1 MGHGHP
7 TRSLTGQPLPGPR
20 TSSRPPSCKKHSVS
34 TTSRGIVIAGG
45 GLAAVRTAEQLRK
58 SGYQGPVV
66 VVSDEQ
72 HLPYDRP
79 PLSKDVLHDSGKGV
93 GDVIADVTL
102 KPAEFYSD
110 NDIALLRGAAAGSLD
125 TAARTVTL
133 ADGMVLDYDEL
144 VIATGL
150 VPKRI
155 PSFPDLA
162 GIRVLRSMDDALDL
176 REHAASAR
184 RAVII
189 GAGFIGCEVAASLR
203 KLGVDVVLVEPQ
215 PAPLAGV
222 LGQRIGEL
230 VARLHRA
237 EGVDVRTGVGVAE
250 VFGTGGQERSDSGE
264 EHGGQERSDSGEEH
278 GGQER
283 SDSGEEHGGQERSD
297 SGGEHGG
304 QERSDSGE
312 ENRDHVAAVE
322 LTDGSVIDADLV
334 VVGVGSRPA
343 TDWLV
348 GSGVSLDNGV
358 LCDEVGR
365 TSEPHV
371 WALGD
376 VASWRDAGGHQ
387 VRVEH
392 WSNVA
397 DQARVLVSAMLGQD
411 APSVVVVP
419 YFWSDQYD
427 VKIQC
432 LGEPQ
437 AGDEVHVVEDDGR
450 KFLAYYERD
459 GVLTGVVGGG
469 MPGKVMKARAKI
481 AAGAP
486 ISDVLG

>member
-1 MGHGHP
+1 M
-7 TRSLTGQPLPGPR
+7 
-20 TSSRPPSCKKHSVS
+20 S
-34 TTSRGIVIAGG
+34 TNGIVIVGG
-45 GLAAVRTAEQLRK
+45 GLAAARTAEQLRK
-58 SGYQGPVV
+58 SGYRAPVT

-79 PLSKDVLHDSGKGV
+79 PLSKEVLQDAGKTLDDVV
-93 GDVIADVTL
+93 L
-102 KPAEFYSD
+102 KPAEFYAD
-110 NDIALLRGAAAGSLD
+110 NDIALILGSPAQSLD
-125 TAARTVTL
+125 TAGRTVTL
-133 ADGMVLDYDEL
+133 TDGTVLDYDEL

-162 GIRVLRSMDDALDL
+162 GIRVLRSYDEALAL
-176 REHAASAR
+176 REHAAAAR
-184 RAVII
+184 RAVVV

-203 KLGVDVVLVEPQ
+203 KLGIDVVLVEPQ
-215 PAPLAGV
+215 PAPLATV
-222 LGQRIGEL
+222 LGEQIGEL

-250 VFGTGGQERSDSGE
+250 VRDSGTGTVAGVVLSDGT
-264 EHGGQERSDSGEEH
+264 
-278 GGQER
+278 
-283 SDSGEEHGGQERSD
+283 
-297 SGGEHGG
+297 
-304 QERSDSGE
+304 
-312 ENRDHVAAVE
+312 E
-322 LTDGSVIDADLV
+322 LDADLV
-334 VVGVGSRPA
+334 VVGIGSRPA

-348 GSGVSLDNGV
+348 GSGVQLDNGV
-358 LCDEVGR
+358 VCDDVGR

-376 VASWRDAGGHQ
+376 VASWRDAAGHQ

-397 DQARVLVSAMLGQD
+397 DQARVLVPAMLGQE
-411 APSVVVVP
+411 ATSPAVVP

-427 VKIQC
+427 IKIQC
-432 LGEPQ
+432 LGEPE
-437 AGDEVHVVEDDGR
+437 AGDVVHVVEDDGR

-459 GVLTGVVGGG
+459 GVLAGVVGGG

-486 ISDVLG
+486 IAAVLGPA

>member
-1 MGHGHP
+1 M
-7 TRSLTGQPLPGPR
+7 
-20 TSSRPPSCKKHSVS
+20 
-34 TTSRGIVIAGG
+34 IVGG
-45 GLAAVRTAEQLRK
+45 GLAAARTAEQLRK
-58 SGYQGPVV
+58 SGYAEPVTL
-66 VVSDEQ
+66 VSDEQ

-79 PLSKDVLHDSGKGV
+79 PLSKDVLHDSGRGI
-93 GDVIADVTL
+93 GDVTL
-102 KPAEFYSD
+102 KPAEFYAD
-110 NDIALLRGAAAGSLD
+110 NDIALRLGAAAQSVD
-125 TAARTVTL
+125 TAAKTL
-133 ADGMVLDYDEL
+133 TLVDGFVLDYDDL

-150 VPKRI
+150 EPKRI

-162 GIRVLRSMDDALDL
+162 GIRVLRSFDEAMAL

-203 KLGVDVVLVEPQ
+203 KLGVEVVLVEPQ

-222 LGQRIGEL
+222 LGEQIGEL

-250 VFGTGGQERSDSGE
+250 VLGSEDPGA
-264 EHGGQERSDSGEEH
+264 
-278 GGQER
+278 
-283 SDSGEEHGGQERSD
+283 
-297 SGGEHGG
+297 
-304 QERSDSGE
+304 
-312 ENRDHVAAVE
+312 AAVTGVI
-322 LTDGSVIDADLV
+322 LTDGSELDADLV
-334 VVGVGSRPA
+334 VVGIGSRPA

-348 GSGVSLDNGV
+348 GSGVTLDNGV
-358 LCDEVGR
+358 ICDEVGR

-376 VASWRDAGGHQ
+376 VASCRDPDGHQ

-397 DQARVLVSAMLGQD
+397 EQARVMVPAMLGLEVP
-411 APSVVVVP
+411 ALVVVP

-432 LGEPQ
+432 LGEPR
-437 AGDEVHVVEDDGR
+437 AGDVVHIVDDDGR

-459 GVLTGVVGGG
+459 GVLVGVVGGG
-469 MPGKVMKARAKI
+469 MPGKVMKARGKV

-486 ISDVLG
+486 IAEVLS